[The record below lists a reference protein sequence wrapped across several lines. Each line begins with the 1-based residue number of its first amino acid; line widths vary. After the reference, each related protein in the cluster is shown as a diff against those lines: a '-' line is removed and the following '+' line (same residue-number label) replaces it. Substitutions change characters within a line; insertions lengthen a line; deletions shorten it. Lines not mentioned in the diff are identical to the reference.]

1 MKNKNGRTPLKL
13 KNIPANPIT
22 DDDEVNRKGKGK
34 KSDWIEIS
42 LTGKENYPIN
52 AVKVE
57 KNINKDLIMNNDN
70 VPMMIESFDSSL
82 AEELGVIRRKLERLR
97 LEKER
102 TEKMLREMDLVLDME
117 MKEMEMR
124 GKMQKELE
132 MEVVKVQRLNE
143 LRSFCMVS
151 ETDFLRAARI
161 QSLREIEEAKKIK
174 ESQLK
179 EVKSKETENEIDKS
193 EASSSSRLN
202 DDHGMENNLVFV

>member
-1 MKNKNGRTPLKL
+1 MLTTPIKKMKQKNGRTPLQL

-22 DDDEVNRKGKGK
+22 DDGVKSKGKGK
-34 KSDWIEIS
+34 SEWIEIS
-42 LTGKENYPIN
+42 LTGKENYFN
-52 AVKVE
+52 VMEKVE
-57 KNINKDLIMNNDN
+57 KNNKDLEITQSTNNDN
-70 VPMMIESFDSSL
+70 VPIKIESFDSSL
-82 AEELGVIRRKLERLR
+82 AEELGVIRKKLERLR

-132 MEVVKVQRLNE
+132 MEVVKLQRLNE
-143 LRSFCMVS
+143 LRSFCM
-151 ETDFLRAARI
+151 RATRI

-179 EVKSKETENEIDKS
+179 EEETENEIEKS
-193 EASSSSRLN
+193 EASSSSRVN
-202 DDHGMENNLVFV
+202 DDDQSLVFF

>member
-1 MKNKNGRTPLKL
+1 MLTTPIKKMKQKNGRTPLQL

-22 DDDEVNRKGKGK
+22 DDGVKTKGKGK
-34 KSDWIEIS
+34 SEWIEIS
-42 LTGKENYPIN
+42 LTGKENYFN
-52 AVKVE
+52 VMKKVE
-57 KNINKDLIMNNDN
+57 NNNKDLEIIQSNNNDN
-70 VPMMIESFDSSL
+70 VPIKIESFDSSL
-82 AEELGVIRRKLERLR
+82 AEELGVIRKKLERLR

-132 MEVVKVQRLNE
+132 MEVVKLQRLNE
-143 LRSFCMVS
+143 LRSFCM
-151 ETDFLRAARI
+151 RATRI

-179 EVKSKETENEIDKS
+179 EEETENEIEKS
-193 EASSSSRLN
+193 EASSSSRVN
-202 DDHGMENNLVFV
+202 DDDQSLVFF

>member
-1 MKNKNGRTPLKL
+1 MLTTPIKKMKQKNGRTPLQL

-22 DDDEVNRKGKGK
+22 DDGVKSKGKGK
-34 KSDWIEIS
+34 FEWIEIS
-42 LTGKENYPIN
+42 LTGKENYYPIN
-52 AVKVE
+52 VMKVE
-57 KNINKDLIMNNDN
+57 KNDKDLEINQSNNNDN
-70 VPMMIESFDSSL
+70 VPIKIESFDSSL
-82 AEELGVIRRKLERLR
+82 AEELGVIRKKLERLR

-132 MEVVKVQRLNE
+132 MEVVKLQRLNE
-143 LRSFCMVS
+143 LRSFCM
-151 ETDFLRAARI
+151 RATRI

-179 EVKSKETENEIDKS
+179 EEETEIEMDKS
-193 EASSSSRLN
+193 EASSSSRVN
-202 DDHGMENNLVFV
+202 DDDQSLVFF